1 MELDELKLLINERM
15 ERVQLEKSPDDIAL
29 MLSKSTNSVVGK
41 IIRSLVLELI
51 VSIFFSIACLAVA
64 VFAPYSSLR
73 IYFGIFTVVCS
84 LFIPVLYLK
93 LKKTKRLT
101 SSAMPV
107 KKNLQ
112 TLIALIKAYIK
123 RYFQLTMALIPIS
136 IIISFMLGYKD
147 ENLNSPDLAN
157 PFFTD
162 LIDSPLKL
170 SFIIVY
176 ITGFSVGM
184 YYFTKWYL
192 KKLYGN
198 YILQLEELLD
208 ELEETE

>member
-1 MELDELKLLINERM
+1 MELDELKLFINEKM

-29 MLSKSTNSVVGK
+29 MLSKSTSSVVGK

-51 VSIFFSIACLAVA
+51 VSIIFSIACLAVA

-84 LFIPVLYLK
+84 LFIPVLYIK

-136 IIISFMLGYKD
+136 IIISFTLGYRD
-147 ENLNSPDLAN
+147 ENLNNSNLVN
-157 PFFTD
+157 PFFID
-162 LIDSPLKL
+162 LINSPLKIT
-170 SFIIVY
+170 FIIIY
-176 ITGFSVGM
+176 ITGFAASM

-198 YILQLEELLD
+198 YIHQLEELLD
-208 ELEETE
+208 ELEETQ

>member
-29 MLSKSTNSVVGK
+29 MLTKSTNSIVGK
-41 IIRSLVLELI
+41 IIRSLIIELV
-51 VSIFFSIACLAVA
+51 VSVIFTIACIAVA
-64 VFAPYSSLR
+64 MFAAYNSLR
-73 IYFGIFTVVCS
+73 IYFGIFAVVCAV
-84 LFIPVLYLK
+84 FIPVLYIK
-93 LKKTKRLT
+93 LNKTRRLT

-123 RYFQLTMALIPIS
+123 RYFQLTMALIPITL
-136 IIISFMLGYKD
+136 IISFMLGYND
-147 ENLNSPDLAN
+147 ENLNSTDLSN
-157 PFFTD
+157 PFFAN
-162 LIDSPLKL
+162 IINSPLKL
-170 SFIIVY
+170 SLIIIY
-176 ITGFSVGM
+176 ITGFSIGM

-198 YILQLEELLD
+198 YIHQLEELLD
-208 ELEETE
+208 ELDEAE

>member
-1 MELDELKLLINERM
+1 MELDELKLLINERI

-41 IIRSLVLELI
+41 IIRSLIIELV
-51 VSIFFSIACLAVA
+51 VSVIFTIACIAVA
-64 VFAPYSSLR
+64 LFGAYNSLR
-73 IYFGIFTVVCS
+73 IYFGIFAVVCAV
-84 LFIPVLYLK
+84 FIPVLYIK
-93 LKKTKRLT
+93 LNKTRRLT

-123 RYFQLTMALIPIS
+123 RYFQLTMALIPVS
-136 IIISFMLGYKD
+136 LIISFMLGYND
-147 ENLNSPDLAN
+147 ENSNSADLSN
-157 PFFTD
+157 PFFTG
-162 LIDSPLKL
+162 IINSPLKL
-170 SFIIVY
+170 TFIIVY
-176 ITGFSVGM
+176 IIIFTIGM

-198 YILQLEELLD
+198 YIHQLEELLD
-208 ELEETE
+208 ELEEAE